1 MTLLRR
7 LLAQDLAWGIF
18 ILALALGLG
27 LQSHWALVRSGF
39 KGELASRLDEWREQY
54 RQAEFGEIKTVNLEQ
69 AYALHRQGQALF
81 IDARPRSEFQELHIA
96 GAINLTTEALQGYGV
111 QHLSGMDRQR
121 QIVVYC
127 GQQNCDA
134 SLEVAELLQAQGF
147 SQVMAFTGGFRAW
160 DEAGYP
166 VDIAP

>member
-1 MTLLRR
+1 MFRR
-7 LLAQDLAWGIF
+7 LLAQDLTWGIL

-27 LQSHWALVRSGF
+27 LQSHWPLVRLGF
-39 KGELASRLDEWREQY
+39 KGELASRLDEWRDQY
-54 RQAEFGEIKTVNLEQ
+54 RQAEFGEIQTVNLKQ
-69 AYALHRQGQALF
+69 AYALHRQGQTLF
-81 IDARPRSEFQELHIA
+81 IDARPRSEFRELHIA
-96 GAINLTTEALQGYGV
+96 GAINLSPEDLQDSGD
-111 QHLSGMDRQR
+111 QRLSGIDRQC

-134 SLEVAELLQAQGF
+134 SFEVAELLQAQGF